1 MTEIL
6 FSEKHLAESVRHGSQ
21 AHAMRREQYRFPSR
35 TAENRSMLCRVVRVR
50 DSERQSCK
58 GCKQGGTVGK
68 RSPLRDT
75 GVSAFLLL
83 CSNGK
88 LKMES

>member
-6 FSEKHLAESVRHGSQ
+6 FSEKHLSESVCHGCK
-21 AHAMRREQYRFPSR
+21 HAQCGENSTDSRAAQRKTAVCCAVSFALRTPSGSPSR
-35 TAENRSMLCRVVRVR
+35 
-50 DSERQSCK
+50 D
-58 GCKQGGTVGK
+58 CKQGGTVGK

-83 CSNGK
+83 CSNEK

>member
-6 FSEKHLAESVRHGSQ
+6 FSEKHLAESVRH
-21 AHAMRREQYRFPSR
+21 
-35 TAENRSMLCRVVRVR
+35 
-50 DSERQSCK
+50 

-88 LKMES
+88 LKIES

>member
-1 MTEIL
+1 
-6 FSEKHLAESVRHGSQ
+6 
-21 AHAMRREQYRFPSR
+21 
-35 TAENRSMLCRVVRVR
+35 MLCRVVRVKN
-50 DSERQSCK
+50 SERQSYK

-75 GVSAFLLL
+75 VVIDFLLI

>member
-1 MTEIL
+1 
-6 FSEKHLAESVRHGSQ
+6 
-21 AHAMRREQYRFPSR
+21 
-35 TAENRSMLCRVVRVR
+35 MLCRVVRVKN
-50 DSERQSCK
+50 SERQSCK

-83 CSNGK
+83 CSNRK

>member
-1 MTEIL
+1 
-6 FSEKHLAESVRHGSQ
+6 
-21 AHAMRREQYRFPSR
+21 
-35 TAENRSMLCRVVRVR
+35 MLCRVVRVKN
-50 DSERQSCK
+50 SERQSCK

-68 RSPLRDT
+68 RSPLNLP

-83 CSNGK
+83 CSNEK

>member
-1 MTEIL
+1 
-6 FSEKHLAESVRHGSQ
+6 
-21 AHAMRREQYRFPSR
+21 
-35 TAENRSMLCRVVRVR
+35 MLCRVVRVKN
-50 DSERQSCK
+50 SERQSCK

>member
-1 MTEIL
+1 
-6 FSEKHLAESVRHGSQ
+6 
-21 AHAMRREQYRFPSR
+21 
-35 TAENRSMLCRVVRVR
+35 MLCRVVRVKN
-50 DSERQSCK
+50 SERQSCK

-83 CSNGK
+83 CSNEKRIENGELRIVVTRK
-88 LKMES
+88 ARHKIPSRDGYLHFPLSITPLVMILQERSE

>member
-6 FSEKHLAESVRHGSQ
+6 FSEKAFGRERAPRLQ
-21 AHAMRREQYRFPSR
+21 AHAMRRKQYRFPSR
-35 TAENRSMLCRVVRVR
+35 TAENRSMLCRVVRVKN
-50 DSERQSCK
+50 SERQSFK
-58 GCKQGGTVGK
+58 GLQAGWNRGQALTPERYRGE
-68 RSPLRDT
+68 R
-75 GVSAFLLL
+75 FLLL

>member
-1 MTEIL
+1 
-6 FSEKHLAESVRHGSQ
+6 
-21 AHAMRREQYRFPSR
+21 
-35 TAENRSMLCRVVRVR
+35 MLCRVVRVKN
-50 DSERQSCK
+50 SERQSCK

-83 CSNGK
+83 CSNEK
-88 LKMES
+88 LKMESWELWLRAKRVIKFRPADGYLHFPFSIINYSTRYDFTRKV

>member
-6 FSEKHLAESVRHGSQ
+6 FSEKHLERACATAASTRNAEKTVPIPEPHSGK
-21 AHAMRREQYRFPSR
+21 PC
-35 TAENRSMLCRVVRVR
+35 MLCRVVRVKN
-50 DSERQSCK
+50 SERQSCK

-83 CSNGK
+83 CSNRK

>member
-1 MTEIL
+1 
-6 FSEKHLAESVRHGSQ
+6 
-21 AHAMRREQYRFPSR
+21 
-35 TAENRSMLCRVVRVR
+35 MLCRVVRVKN
-50 DSERQSCK
+50 SERQSCK

-68 RSPLRDT
+68 RLRDT

>member
-1 MTEIL
+1 
-6 FSEKHLAESVRHGSQ
+6 
-21 AHAMRREQYRFPSR
+21 
-35 TAENRSMLCRVVRVR
+35 MLCRVVRVKN
-50 DSERQSCK
+50 SERQSLK

-83 CSNGK
+83 CFHSPFSIINY
-88 LKMES
+88 STR

>member
-1 MTEIL
+1 
-6 FSEKHLAESVRHGSQ
+6 
-21 AHAMRREQYRFPSR
+21 
-35 TAENRSMLCRVVRVR
+35 MLCRVVRVKN
-50 DSERQSCK
+50 SERQSCK
-58 GCKQGGTVGK
+58 DCKQGGTVGK

-83 CSNGK
+83 CSNEK

>member
-1 MTEIL
+1 
-6 FSEKHLAESVRHGSQ
+6 
-21 AHAMRREQYRFPSR
+21 
-35 TAENRSMLCRVVRVR
+35 MLCRVVRVKN
-50 DSERQSCK
+50 SERQSLK

-68 RSPLRDT
+68 RSPLTVCR
-75 GVSAFLLL
+75 GAALFLLL

>member
-1 MTEIL
+1 
-6 FSEKHLAESVRHGSQ
+6 
-21 AHAMRREQYRFPSR
+21 
-35 TAENRSMLCRVVRVR
+35 MLCRVVRVKN
-50 DSERQSCK
+50 SERQSLK

-88 LKMES
+88 LKIES

>member
-6 FSEKHLAESVRHGSQ
+6 FSEKHLAESVRHGCKHTQCGENSTD
-21 AHAMRREQYRFPSR
+21 SR
-35 TAENRSMLCRVVRVR
+35 AAQRKTAVCVKN
-50 DSERQSCK
+50 SERQSCK

>member
-6 FSEKHLAESVRHGSQ
+6 FSEKHLAESVRHGCKHTQCGENSTD
-21 AHAMRREQYRFPSR
+21 SR
-35 TAENRSMLCRVVRVR
+35 AAQRKNRSMLCRVVRVKN
-50 DSERQSCK
+50 SERQSCK

-88 LKMES
+88 LKIES